1 MDGTTSNRTE
11 GMPSLRSEVV
21 KLVGVNERG
30 QRIGEDHQGAVLS
43 DHEVDLVFELHDP
56 DGVNW
61 GYRRIARAMECSKSL
76 IRRILKGEIRNQFP
90 VRYKR
95 V

>member
-1 MDGTTSNRTE
+1 MDGAPRHRIE

-30 QRIGEDHQGAVLS
+30 YPIGEDHPGAVLS
-43 DHEVDLVFELHDP
+43 DHYVDLVFELHD
-56 DGVNW
+56 DGW
-61 GYRRIARAMECSKSL
+61 GYDRIARVMECSKSL
-76 IRRILKGEIRNQFP
+76 IRRILKGEIRNQHP